1 MYAFVLISRD
11 FSFLY
16 FLHQEEIMN
25 EWMNAKADTGPARRA
40 PPPPFWKKITGLFL

>member
-25 EWMNAKADTGPARRA
+25 EWINEWIIELDKTDSN
-40 PPPPFWKKITGLFL
+40 F